1 MLPHVTT
8 KNIFPV
14 TCSPLQELEGTTIE
28 SPTLDETN
36 APIEAAEEED
46 MVNLKVEENKPEEE
60 EEIYDPPTTTE
71 IEKLLSSVE
80 TKETG
85 KSSEVSTLG
94 DLDVEEQQDSEKPS
108 IREMMEENEAVQHGG
123 NDGGIHGGSHGS
135 NHGSSE
141 NSDDSSDEEEHEEN
155 SSKRMTLTVL
165 CLIFPIAQV
174 MFFFV

>member
-1 MLPHVTT
+1 
-8 KNIFPV
+8 
-14 TCSPLQELEGTTIE
+14 
-28 SPTLDETN
+28 
-36 APIEAAEEED
+36 
-46 MVNLKVEENKPEEE
+46 MVNLKVEENKPEE

-80 TKETG
+80 TKETE

-123 NDGGIHGGSHGS
+123 SDGGIHGGSHGGSHGS